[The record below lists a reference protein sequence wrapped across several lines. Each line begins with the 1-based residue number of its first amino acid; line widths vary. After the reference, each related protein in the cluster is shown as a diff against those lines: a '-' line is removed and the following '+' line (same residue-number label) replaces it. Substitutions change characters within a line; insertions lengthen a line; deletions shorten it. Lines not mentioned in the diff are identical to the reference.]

1 MRTNIVLDNKL
12 VEEALKLSG
21 LKTKKEVIHQA
32 LLEFVQIRNRRD
44 LRDLEGKLLFD
55 DAYDY
60 KVLRED
66 KLK

>member
-32 LLEFVQIRNRRD
+32 LLEFVQNRNRRD
-44 LRDLEGKLLFD
+44 LRDLQGKLLFD

>member
-12 VEEALKLSG
+12 VEEAMKLSG

-32 LLEFVQIRNRRD
+32 LLEFVQNHNRRD
-44 LRDLEGKLLFD
+44 LRELQGKVLFD

>member
-32 LLEFVQIRNRRD
+32 LLEFVQNRNRRD
-44 LRDLEGKLLFD
+44 LRDLQGKILFD

-60 KVLRED
+60 KVL
-66 KLK
+66 

>member
-32 LLEFVQIRNRRD
+32 LLEFVQNRNRRD
-44 LRDLEGKLLFD
+44 LRDLQGKIVFD

-66 KLK
+66 KPK